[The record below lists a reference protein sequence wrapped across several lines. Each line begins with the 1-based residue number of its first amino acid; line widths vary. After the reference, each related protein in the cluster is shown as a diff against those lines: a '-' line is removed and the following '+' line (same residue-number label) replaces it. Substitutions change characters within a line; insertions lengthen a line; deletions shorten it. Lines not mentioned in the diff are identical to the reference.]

1 MIGIIIMIIKWNME
15 CDFMYTWSC
24 KVHGKTPESEWL
36 LKLEWNGMERNEIG
50 MDARRAK

>member
-1 MIGIIIMIIKWNME
+1 MI
-15 CDFMYTWSC
+15 SC
-24 KVHGKTPESEWL
+24 ILDLVKFTTFGHGKTPESEWL